1 MKPGLCALVV
11 LAAACQAPSPAP
23 APPTSALAE
32 PAAAASLAA
41 APSLPPGGVGSRV
54 FVVERETESLGVYDL
69 AGRTYQ
75 PSRITGLGN
84 MRHATMAFSPD
95 LRWGY
100 VATRSGKL
108 SRIDLG
114 SLQRAGDVEV
124 SKNSIDIA
132 ISQDGRYVATAEY
145 QPGGITLLDAQSL
158 SVVARLPA
166 EIEKNGQ
173 KTTSRATGVVDA
185 PGNRFVCVLIEGAEI
200 WVIDASGAE
209 PKVER
214 RVKTSTDE
222 PYDAMITPDGRWY
235 VVGHM
240 GSEHVSVLDLHNPTL
255 GVKEISLR
263 DPKKKFDKGAP
274 VKLPH
279 MASWAVA
286 GDSVFVPLV
295 GEPRMVVLDRATWA
309 FKKSVP
315 VRGHPVYSV
324 AAPTG
329 REVWVSFSGEPHDAF
344 IEVIDA
350 VTLEVKKSIEVGGRI
365 YHLDFTPR
373 GSHVLV
379 SANKANRLALVDATT
394 YAVVDQETVNS
405 PSGVFGAWR
414 AFRIGL

>member
-1 MKPGLCALVV
+1 MKAIVPLTLAL
-11 LAAACQAPSPAP
+11 LGACQAPGAAPQPSSTPSAEPAP
-23 APPTSALAE
+23 AA
-32 PAAAASLAA
+32 PAAAPL
-41 APSLPPGGVGSRV
+41 PGGIGSRV

-69 AGRTYQ
+69 SSKSYQ
-75 PSRITGLGN
+75 PGLIKGLGN
-84 MRHATMAFSPD
+84 MRHATMTFSPD

-108 SRIDLG
+108 SRIDLAKVE
-114 SLQRAGDVEV
+114 RAGDVEV

-145 QPGGITLLDAQSL
+145 QPGGLTILDAQTL
-158 SVVARLPA
+158 GVVKRLPA
-166 EIEKNGQ
+166 EVEKAG
-173 KTTSRATGVVDA
+173 KTISSRATGVVDA
-185 PGNRFVCVLIEGAEI
+185 PGNRFICVLIEGAEI
-200 WVIDASGAE
+200 WVVDASGSE

-214 RVKTSTDE
+214 KVKTSTDE

-240 GSEHVSVLDLHNPTL
+240 GSEHVSVLDLRDPSAA
-255 GVKEISLR
+255 VKEISLR
-263 DPKKKFDKGAP
+263 DPKKKFEKGAP

-295 GEPRMVVLDRATWA
+295 GEPRMVVLDRHTWA

-329 REVWVSFSGEPHDAF
+329 NEIWVSFSGEENDAYL
-344 IEVIDA
+344 EVID
-350 VTLEVKKSIEVGGRI
+350 TDKLEVKKSIKVGGRV

-373 GSHVLV
+373 GSHVIV
-379 SANKANRLALVDATT
+379 SANKDNKLALVDATT
-394 YAVVDQETVNS
+394 YSVVDEETVNS
-405 PSGVFGAWR
+405 PSGVFGVWR

>member
-1 MKPGLCALVV
+1 MKPLSLLALV
-11 LAAACQAPSPAP
+11 LLPACQAPAPAP
-23 APPTSALAE
+23 APSAAASAE
-32 PAAAASLAA
+32 PAPAAAAATIL
-41 APSLPPGGVGSRV
+41 PGGIGSRV

-69 AGRTYQ
+69 STKTYQ
-75 PSRITGLGN
+75 ASLIKGLGN
-84 MRHATMAFSPD
+84 MRHATMTFSSD

-108 SRIDLG
+108 SRIDLAKVE
-114 SLQRAGDVEV
+114 RAGDVEV

-145 QPGGITLLDAQSL
+145 QPGGVTILDAQTLEVKQRFS
-158 SVVARLPA
+158 A
-166 EIEKNGQ
+166 EIEKNG
-173 KTTSRATGVVDA
+173 KKITSRVTGVVDA

-200 WVIDASGAE
+200 WVIDASGTE

-214 RVKTSTDE
+214 KVKTSTDE

-240 GSEHVSVLDLHNPTL
+240 GSEHVSVLDLRNPDA
-255 GVKEISLR
+255 GVKEVSLR
-263 DPKKKFDKGAP
+263 DPKQKFVKGAP

-286 GDSVFVPLV
+286 GNSVFVPLV
-295 GEPRMVVLDRATWA
+295 GEPRMVVLDRDTWA

-324 AAPTG
+324 ASPTG
-329 REVWVSFSGEPHDAF
+329 SEIWVSFSGEPHDAF
-344 IEVIDA
+344 LEVIDA
-350 VTLEVKKSIEVGGRI
+350 EKLEVKKSIEVGGRV

-373 GSHVLV
+373 GAYVIV
-379 SANKANRLALVDATT
+379 SANKDNELALVDATT

-405 PSGVFGAWR
+405 PSGVFGVWR

>member
-1 MKPGLCALVV
+1 MKNIVPALFV
-11 LAAACQAPSPAP
+11 LAACQASPS
-23 APPTSALAE
+23 APPVGGAAPSASA
-32 PAAAASLAA
+32 PAAAPEGAA
-41 APSLPPGGVGSRV
+41 LPGGVGSRV

-69 AGRTYQ
+69 STRSYQ
-75 PSRITGLGN
+75 PARITGLGN
-84 MRHATMAFSPD
+84 MRHAIMAFSSD

-108 SRIDLG
+108 SRVDLAKVE
-114 SLQRAGDVEV
+114 RAGDVEV

-132 ISQDGRYVATAEY
+132 ISQDGRFIATAEY
-145 QPGGITLLDAQSL
+145 QPGGATILDAQTMKI
-158 SVVARLPA
+158 VARLPA
-166 EIEKNGQ
+166 DMEKNGQ
-173 KTTSRATGVVDA
+173 KTTSRVTGMVDA

-200 WVIDASGAE
+200 WVIDASGTE
-209 PKVER
+209 PKIER

-240 GSEHVSVLDLHNPTL
+240 GSEHVSVLDLEKPDAP
-255 GVKEISLR
+255 VVEVSLR
-263 DPKKKFDKGAP
+263 DPKQKFDKSAP

-286 GDSVFVPLV
+286 RDNVFVPLV
-295 GEPRMVVLDRATWA
+295 GEARMVVLDRNTWA
-309 FKKSVP
+309 FKTSVP

-329 REVWVSFSGEPHDAF
+329 REVWVSFSGEPHDRF

-350 VTLEVKKSIEVGGRI
+350 ATLQVKKSIEVGGRI

-373 GSHVLV
+373 GGHVV
-379 SANKANRLALVDATT
+379 ASANKDDTLALIDAST
-394 YAVVDQETVNS
+394 YAVVDRETVKS